1 MNKIGGKQ
9 NNMNGYNGSISG
21 MINNFGWN
29 GSVFVSG
36 QQGKLTY
43 SANVTHNH
51 SQTGK
56 MELTTER
63 IASDGSKMNSF
74 QTSKTKVPFNMANFS
89 LG

>member
-1 MNKIGGKQ
+1 
-9 NNMNGYNGSISG
+9 MNGYNGSISG

-56 MELTTER
+56 WNLQQNVLLLM
-63 IASDGSKMNSF
+63 GQK
-74 QTSKTKVPFNMANFS
+74 
-89 LG
+89 